1 MAKLKALQ
9 SSAEAKKAAAAPAAK
24 RKVPP
29 QRILIFGGA
38 AVALVIII
46 LLFFFSVP
54 RKEVPPGAPP
64 QSTPQATA
72 PSPGSVS
79 GRTAASPPGLIPAD
93 ISDRP
98 AIQAIRF
105 QPPRPTRA
113 DTLKAEVIPSAAPD
127 PGRFTYAYV
136 WKVND
141 RIIEGA
147 AGDTLVLSA
156 FKKRDLVT
164 VTVTPYDGEK
174 AGFPVESPMAFVY
187 GIPPTLDLKEERQ
200 ARKAG
205 EPAELQLISLH
216 PDSEEGVT
224 FSLEAPIVPGMSI
237 DGRTGRITWIIQPD
251 QKGTI
256 RFGAAVEDA
265 DKTKVTRTFDL
276 TIG

>member
-1 MAKLKALQ
+1 VAKLKALQ

-29 QRILIFGGA
+29 QRMLIFGGA
-38 AVALVIII
+38 AVALVILV
-46 LLFFFSVP
+46 LLIFFSVS
-54 RKEVPPGAPP
+54 RNDSPPGAA
-64 QSTPQATA
+64 PQATA

-93 ISDRP
+93 VSDRP

-113 DTLKAEVIPSAAPD
+113 DTLKAEVIPAAAPD

-141 RIIEGA
+141 RIVEGA
-147 AGDTLVLSA
+147 AGDSLVLSA

-164 VTVTPYDGEK
+164 VTVTPYDGDK

-224 FSLEAPIVPGMSI
+224 FSLEAPVVPGMSI